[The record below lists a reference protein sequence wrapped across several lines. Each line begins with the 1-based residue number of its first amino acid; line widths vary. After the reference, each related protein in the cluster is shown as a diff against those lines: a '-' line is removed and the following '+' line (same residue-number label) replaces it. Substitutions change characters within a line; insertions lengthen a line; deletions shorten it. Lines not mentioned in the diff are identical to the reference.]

1 MKKTFLYAL
10 IGAFALGGL
19 TETAPV
25 RASESGPAAPRSL
38 EQIRDSVRAEAMTSL
53 ALGET
58 QAVVHRRWHRRR
70 VVRRHYAPRRRYV
83 RRNVIR
89 SRPLAYIHRRGRW
102 CGKYVGRRCYYTPRA
117 LRPFRH
123 R

>member
-10 IGAFALGGL
+10 VGAFALAGL
-19 TETAPV
+19 TETMPAQ
-25 RASESGPAAPRSL
+25 ATETGQAAPRSL
-38 EQIRDSVRAEAMTSL
+38 EQIRDAVRAD
-53 ALGET
+53 ALTAFRLGDT
-58 QAVVHRRWHRRR
+58 QAVAHQRWHRRR

-89 SRPLAYIHRRGRW
+89 SRPLARIHRRGAW
-102 CGKYVGRRCYYTPRA
+102 CGKWVGRRCYYTPRV